1 MIFNACG
8 VVLWRRDLGE
18 YDRYVGLYTPSH
30 GKLHARFGGVNR
42 SAGKLKAVSEPL
54 AWGEYR
60 LHLNSRTQQVR
71 VLGGRLLS
79 SFPRLR
85 GDLKRTLAALSCCE
99 MLSRLSPEREP
110 APGKYDL
117 LTETLSL
124 LDEGGSPWLETAFGL
139 RLLQL
144 AGYSLRELPVPPAE
158 TALWAELHDAELPS
172 LPAAW
177 QAAAGR
183 RFAEVVYDHVEAHAE
198 RGLRSRAVAGQL
210 FGGLNP

>member
-8 VVLWRRDLGE
+8 VVLWRRDAAE
-18 YDRYVGLYTPSH
+18 YDRFAAIYTPAH

-54 AWGEYR
+54 VWAEYR
-60 LHLNSRTQQVR
+60 LHLNARTQNIR
-71 VLGGRLLS
+71 VLGGRLID

-85 GDLKRTLAALSCCE
+85 GDLSRTMAALSCCE
-99 MLSRLSPEREP
+99 MLTRLSPEREP
-110 APGKYDL
+110 APAKYEL

-124 LDEGGSPWLETAFGL
+124 LDAGSSPWLETTFGL

-158 TALWAELHDAELPS
+158 ASLWTELHESALSGLP
-172 LPAAW
+172 PW
-177 QAAAGR
+177 QPAAGR

-198 RGLRSRAVAGQL
+198 RALRARAVAAQI
-210 FGGLNP
+210 GGHQP